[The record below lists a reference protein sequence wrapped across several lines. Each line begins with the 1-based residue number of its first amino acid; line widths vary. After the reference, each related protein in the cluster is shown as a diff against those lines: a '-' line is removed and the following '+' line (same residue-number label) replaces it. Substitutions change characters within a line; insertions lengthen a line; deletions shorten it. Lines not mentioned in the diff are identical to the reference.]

1 MRTISL
7 YNIRVMPATAQ
18 ELVTQAVESCQK
30 EKYDDALNLA
40 REALEVDPRYGDAYS
55 VLGICFAK
63 KGQPEQATEAFK
75 KAIQT
80 TPYNASAYYNLAY
93 FYYENGNFTD
103 AMTMAQEAIRTD
115 AKHKRAIQLI
125 KILEDKLHV
134 EVAPYTTSLGDQ
146 RGSAYQYKPEGT
158 EDKEKELSWNDIP
171 PLDAKE
177 KTEGK

>member
-1 MRTISL
+1 
-7 YNIRVMPATAQ
+7 MPATAQ

-30 EKYDDALNLA
+30 ENYEEALNLA
-40 REALEVDPRYGDAYS
+40 REALEMDPRYGDAYS

-63 KGQPEQATEAFK
+63 QGQLEQAAEAFK
-75 KAIQT
+75 KAIQA

-93 FYYENGNFTD
+93 FHYENGNYSD

-115 AKHKRAIQLI
+115 AKHKKAIQLI
-125 KILEDKLHV
+125 KILEDRLHV

-158 EDKEKELSWNDIP
+158 EEKELSWNDIP
-171 PLDAKE
+171 PLDTQE
-177 KTEGK
+177 KPPQK